1 LFKELI
7 ALRKQNDKF
16 STNLEQLNEE
26 LKPKQE
32 LVRDLKSLLTTQDHT
47 DCQLTIGGQKYF
59 AHKCIMSARSEV
71 LRKLL
76 APQNNTNLS
85 DPKNKQK
92 PGPPG
97 QNNTV
102 EMNDIDPEIMP
113 CLLNYLYTGETENG
127 INDRNVPS
135 VMKVADKFDL
145 VGLRNA
151 CLGFMENRINR
162 GKF

>member
-1 LFKELI
+1 M
-7 ALRKQNDKF
+7 LRKQNDKLAV
-16 STNLEQLNEE
+16 NLEKVNED

-32 LVRDLKSLLTTQDHT
+32 LVRDLKSLLTTQDHS

-59 AHKCIMSARSEV
+59 AHKCILSARSEV

-76 APQNNTNLS
+76 APQSNTNLS

-92 PGPPG
+92 PAPG
-97 QNNTV
+97 GLTQNNTV
-102 EMNDIDPEIMP
+102 EMNDIDPEIMSF
-113 CLLNYLYTGETENG
+113 LLNYLYTGETENG

-145 VGLRNA
+145 AGLRNA